1 MSRQQPPP
9 HICFY
14 SNKCEWSR
22 TFINEI
28 SNTPYKAEFIY
39 VCVDPSPNRPQ
50 LPGWLKKVPTLVIK
64 GEAQPRVDS
73 EVMNWLFERRLK
85 DGATH
90 RPSAGAGAGAAA
102 VQGAAATADEPDA
115 FNTLEMGTMGTDT
128 YSFLDSD
135 GATAGN
141 GGARIQHNFAFLNGA
156 ATAGARQSA
165 TVMTT
170 HNDKRSKK
178 EELFDAQMEAY
189 QRERAEGMP
198 KMVMRS

>member
-1 MSRQQPPP
+1 MAGSQAK

-22 TFINEI
+22 TFITELA
-28 SNTPYKAEFIY
+28 NTPYKSEFTFI
-39 VCVDPSPNRPQ
+39 CVDPSPNRPQ
-50 LPGWLKKVPTLVIK
+50 LPGWIKKVPTLVIR
-64 GEAQPRVDS
+64 GESEPRVDS

-85 DGATH
+85 DGAGGKVGGG
-90 RPSAGAGAGAAA
+90 SAGPVGAAG
-102 VQGAAATADEPDA
+102 VDEPDA

-135 GATAGN
+135 GGTAGN

-156 ATAGARQSA
+156 AGPGVKQSA
-165 TVMTT
+165 TVLTN

-178 EELFDAQMEAY
+178 EEMFDAQMEAY
-189 QRERAEGMP
+189 QRERAMGMP
-198 KMVMRS
+198 QMVMRQ